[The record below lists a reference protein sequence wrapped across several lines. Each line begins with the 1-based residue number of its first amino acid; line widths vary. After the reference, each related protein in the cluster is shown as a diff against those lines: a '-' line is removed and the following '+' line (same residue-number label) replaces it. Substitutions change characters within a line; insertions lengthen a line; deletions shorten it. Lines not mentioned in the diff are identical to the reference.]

1 MKRKTK
7 VSVFKRSASGLLAL
21 LLSLT
26 PLAATGVVTGVLL
39 VASTA
44 YATGGSE
51 FGNGDEEVQQG
62 TPEATGAGFASV
74 QAAVCNAAKAL
85 QGPVG
90 IGIGFLVL
98 VGGIIMVQV
107 ASRDAL
113 PMIARAAFG
122 TALLLGAGAAFAA
135 IVADPCQDPTTQT
148 PIQDE
153 LILAEVAPEALFS
166 L

>member
-1 MKRKTK
+1 MKRKVK
-7 VSVFKRSASGLLAL
+7 SKFKHSAAGLLAL

-26 PLAATGVVTGVLL
+26 PLATTSLFV
-39 VASTA
+39 
-44 YATGGSE
+44 
-51 FGNGDEEVQQG
+51 
-62 TPEATGAGFASV
+62 AGFTLGATTLAQEANDTDVADAEKETADGAFKNV
-74 QAAVCNAAKAL
+74 QVAVCNAAKAL

-135 IVADPCQDPTTQT
+135 IVQQPCQVEGNAPTQEIVVAVS
-148 PIQDE
+148 P
-153 LILAEVAPEALFS
+153 EVPFS
-166 L
+166 A

>member
-1 MKRKTK
+1 MKQ
-7 VSVFKRSASGLLAL
+7 SNLFKRLGAGVVTL

-26 PLAATGVVTGVLL
+26 PLATTALFVTG
-39 VASTA
+39 
-44 YATGGSE
+44 
-51 FGNGDEEVQQG
+51 
-62 TPEATGAGFASV
+62 ASV
-74 QAAVCNAAKAL
+74 STVALASDADQPVAENDGTTAFANVQMAVCNVARAL

-122 TALLLGAGAAFAA
+122 TALLLGASAAFAA
-135 IVADPCQDPTTQT
+135 IVAQPCQ
-148 PIQDE
+148 
-153 LILAEVAPEALFS
+153 V
-166 L
+166 